1 MIPGK
6 KTHVCIAQRLK
17 PAHDGL
23 RSEMIVVVVIDR
35 GRYSVHAFLTGRF
48 ERMAP
53 HVESTGT
60 DGIYEV
66 IDEVTPASGG

>member
-1 MIPGK
+1 MIPWRTPAPSPVTRRK
-6 KTHVCIAQRLK
+6 RCKIIAFGFLDADLATLRDDPDLRERQR
-17 PAHDGL
+17 A
-23 RSEMIVVVVIDR
+23 
-35 GRYSVHAFLTGRF
+35 RF

-66 IDEVTPASGG
+66 IDEVTP

>member
-1 MIPGK
+1 LSCGK
-6 KTHVCIAQRLK
+6 GGARSGCAFPSDLET
-17 PAHDGL
+17 L
-23 RSEMIVVVVIDR
+23 RSDPDLRERQRV
-35 GRYSVHAFLTGRF
+35 RF

-66 IDEVTPASGG
+66 IDEVKP